1 MPDFELAPKKFIDM
15 FGTLMLASTKS
26 PTLWVLRGTT
36 AIPPTCWSP
45 APDFSA
51 WRETCANKC
60 HRRSMTSGRPGRSLV
75 WDITPQRPN
84 RSNSRKRKLIGGI
97 NPCHGCLAWFSS
109 MRTPAW
115 LDSCIIVY
123 TFWILLELYGFCWDF
138 CVPRCSWATVVLAEV
153 LVQALN

>member
-1 MPDFELAPKKFIDM
+1 MFLWHPIGNVPDFELAPKKFIDM
-15 FGTLMLASTKS
+15 FWPLMLASTKS

-84 RSNSRKRKLIGGI
+84 RSNSRKRKVDRGNQPML
-97 NPCHGCLAWFSS
+97 
-109 MRTPAW
+109 W
-115 LDSCIIVY
+115 LSGLVQLHEDPSLTRQLRHC
-123 TFWILLELYGFCWDF
+123 LLELSGFCWDF
-138 CVPRCSWATVVLAEV
+138 CVPRYPWATVVLA
-153 LVQALN
+153 